1 MSATVWLGARALGYP
16 EGGGHFWVYLNWAL
30 GLRAAGCRVV
40 WLETADPQTSEAELR
55 RLASCLRDRLR
66 PHGLSDRLAIAP
78 SVDGPHPPAIEGC
91 LDVSTAGEADGLL
104 NLNYGLPPGV
114 VGRFRKSALLD
125 IDPGL
130 LQIWISSKQIRL
142 ADYDL
147 YLTTGETVGRPDAR
161 FPDAGRRWL
170 YTPPCVATD
179 YWQPHPAPAG
189 APFTTVSHWFAE
201 EWVVENGQP
210 YRNDKRAGFLPYLDL
225 PRMTTQPLE
234 LALCTTAGEEAEL
247 DGLRNRGW
255 RVRHAYEVAA
265 TPEDYQAYVRD
276 SRGEFS
282 CAKPSCVRLQN
293 AWVSD
298 RTLCYLASGKPA
310 VVQHTGPSRILPEN
324 AGLVRFHTPEE
335 AVRGLEAVA
344 ADYDRHSRQ
353 ARALAEEVFDAR
365 KVVRRVLELAL
376 N

>member
-1 MSATVWLGARALGYP
+1 
-16 EGGGHFWVYLNWAL
+16 
-30 GLRAAGCRVV
+30 
-40 WLETADPQTSEAELR
+40 
-55 RLASCLRDRLR
+55 
-66 PHGLSDRLAIAP
+66 
-78 SVDGPHPPAIEGC
+78 
-91 LDVSTAGEADGLL
+91 
-104 NLNYGLPPGV
+104 
-114 VGRFRKSALLD
+114 VGRQEA
-125 IDPGL
+125 
-130 LQIWISSKQIRL
+130 RL
-142 ADYDL
+142 
-147 YLTTGETVGRPDAR
+147 
-161 FPDAGRRWL
+161 PDAGRRWL

-179 YWQPHPAPAG
+179 QWQPHSAPAD

-201 EWVVENGQP
+201 EWVVENGLL

-265 TPEDYQAYVRD
+265 TPEDYQSYVRE

-310 VVQHTGPSRILPEN
+310 VVQHTGPSRILPDN

-335 AVRGLEAVA
+335 AARSLEAVA
-344 ADYDRHSRQ
+344 ADYDRHSRL